1 MGTSVLGPL
10 AGRMPCD
17 CCCDNRVV
25 ECWLKNEKETVD
37 EITKTSAEGNM
48 QTFSYHSDGLQELK
62 YSFLFLSD

>member
-1 MGTSVLGPL
+1 
-10 AGRMPCD
+10 MPCD

-48 QTFSYHSDGLQELK
+48 QTFSYHSDGPQELK
-62 YSFLFLSD
+62 